1 MKARQA
7 KKIWCRRLDRY
18 SPYWWLQVWNYVTK
32 TNRDHRI
39 EKAKRIVMKKIQ
51 TSKNENL

>member
-18 SPYWWLQVWNYVTK
+18 SPYWWHQVWDYVTK
-32 TNRDHRI
+32 INRDHRI
-39 EKAKRIVMKKIQ
+39 EKAKRMVMKKIQ